1 MVARSHARADVSA
14 ITPGVI
20 SGLDRTG
27 RFAAY
32 ALAAVT
38 VAGVLVQAFIFENL
52 VDRFLMIKDMALRTQ
67 AIVSLFLLSAALL
80 YGGWSRFRSLLEDRL
95 VATLLVAIPVWT
107 AIGTIATIVLAM
119 SVRRVSG
126 YHRWSC
132 AIGALFGLFGV
143 VMSATRTA
151 LIAVIAIFVLAAAM
165 RSWKRAI
172 VVAVLFMFLFAAGV
186 KFHAPGMD

>member
-52 VDRFLMIKDMALRTQ
+52 VDRFLMIKDVALRAQ

-80 YGGWSRFRSLLEDRL
+80 HGGWSRFRSLFDDRL
-95 VATLLVAIPVWT
+95 VAALLAAIPAWT
-107 AIGTIATIVLAM
+107 LISALGSTSPVHSHGVLITVVTVLIVFVSAWFVAPLIGFFIFDALAIA
-119 SVRRVSG
+119 
-126 YHRWSC
+126 C
-132 AIGALFGLFGV
+132 IGN
-143 VMSATRTA
+143 S
-151 LIAVIAIFVLAAAM
+151 ILAALQEFQIYQPIVTNL
-165 RSWKRAI
+165 KRRLS
-172 VVAVLFMFLFAAGV
+172 VT
-186 KFHAPGMD
+186 H